1 MKGTF
6 LAAASAALIGLA
18 GARGARAQVVISIDG
33 TCPGRMTFAWQGAAP
48 DELAGLLFALNTGN
62 YVLSHICQG
71 TVLGLGSHQLQLV
84 RSFRTGPDGRG
95 EMSGP
100 APRRA
105 FGGYVQ
111 MIAVDGICTTSNV
124 VQIPH

>member
-1 MKGTF
+1 MRGSLLVEV
-6 LAAASAALIGLA
+6 LAALAYLGAASS
-18 GARGARAQVVISIDG
+18 ARAQVIITLQGD
-33 TCPGRMTFAWQGAAP
+33 CPGRMTFAWQGAAP

-105 FGGYVQ
+105 CGGYVQ
-111 MIAVDGICTTSNV
+111 MIVVDGICTTSNV

>member
-1 MKGTF
+1 MRGAF
-6 LAAASAALIGLA
+6 VAAVLAAVACLGAAS
-18 GARGARAQVVISIDG
+18 GARAPVVISADG
-33 TCPGRMTFAWQGAAP
+33 ACPGQMVFAWQGAAP

-62 YVLSHICQG
+62 YVLSHIRQG
-71 TVLGLGSHQLQLV
+71 TVLSLGSHQLQLV

-105 FGGYVQ
+105 CGGYVQ
-111 MIAVDGICTTSNV
+111 MIVVDGICSTSNV
-124 VQIPH
+124 VQIPQ